1 MHATS
6 STVLYIWEPAVNL
19 HSPPTSSHRA
29 CSTRTTESTSATAVS
44 FTTQV
49 LHTGCGADRWNRFL
63 SNVSHAAERS
73 GFNPGSEA
81 SIVAKW
87 WREHSRV
94 WANPATV
101 S

>member
-6 STVLYIWEPAVNL
+6 STVLYIWEPATNP
-19 HSPPTSSHRA
+19 HSPLTSSPRA
-29 CSTRTTESTSATAVS
+29 LSTLTTESTSVTAAS

-73 GFNPGSEA
+73 GFNPASDA
-81 SIVAKW
+81 SIVARW

-94 WANPATV
+94 WVNPAIV

>member
-6 STVLYIWEPAVNL
+6 STVMYIWDQAPNPHL
-19 HSPPTSSHRA
+19 RLISSHRA
-29 CSTRTTESTSATAVS
+29 RSTRTTASTSVTDAS

-49 LHTGCGADRWNRFL
+49 LHTGCGADRWNKFL
-63 SNVSHAAERS
+63 SSVSRAAELS
-73 GFNPGSEA
+73 GFNPSSDA

-87 WREHSRV
+87 WCAHSRV
-94 WANPATV
+94 WASRATE